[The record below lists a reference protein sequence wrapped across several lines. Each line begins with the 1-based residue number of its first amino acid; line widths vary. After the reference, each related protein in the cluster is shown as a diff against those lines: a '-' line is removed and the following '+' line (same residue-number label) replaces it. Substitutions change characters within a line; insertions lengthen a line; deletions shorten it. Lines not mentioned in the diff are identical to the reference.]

1 MPSTNCL
8 NNEFLNNV
16 TVSTS
21 IAGSTCLTS
30 ITNPDNSD
38 TASKATLSISTGG
51 AGGGDPFIQF
61 TNNVATWSVG
71 IDNSVSDQL
80 TFSASN
86 ALGTSNTAY
95 STSGGIWHYP
105 LQCAFNAHLDT
116 TALNVTG
123 NGAAYSPVFN
133 VEKMD
138 IGGNYNAATGIFT
151 APVTGRYMFSVVGYF
166 DGCTVAIN
174 IVSGIITSNRNY
186 YITGYRCN
194 TPNPGSAGGSVLT
207 DMDAGDTAKIT
218 FYVFGEAANTDDFI
232 ATGEIN
238 RNHFSGA
245 LVT

>member
-1 MPSTNCL
+1 MPSINCL
-8 NNEFLNNV
+8 KNEFLDNV

-21 IAGSTCLTS
+21 VAGSTCLTS
-30 ITNPDNSD
+30 ITNSDNSD

-51 AGGGDPFIQF
+51 STGGDPFIQF
-61 TNNVATWSVG
+61 TNNVATWSIG

-138 IGGNYNAATGIFT
+138 IGGNYDAATGIFI
-151 APVTGRYMFSVVGYF
+151 APVTGRYMFSTVGYF
-166 DGCTVAIN
+166 DGCTKARNFIAKVT
-174 IVSGIITSNRNY
+174 TSNRDY
-186 YITGYRCN
+186 IITGFRCE
-194 TPNPGSAGGSVLT
+194 TPNPGSAGGSTLA
-207 DMDAGDTAKIT
+207 DMDAGDTTYII
-218 FYVFGEAANTDDFI
+218 FYGFNESGNTDDFI

-238 RNHFSGA
+238 RNHFAGA
-245 LVT
+245 LIT